1 MNGDD
6 DERTPDDPV
15 REQLDAMIELA
26 EDRRMLLAREIAIID
41 ADVTRWRSARA
52 VLDGQPPPGRVRS
65 KSTRPA
71 LLAALAS
78 FQAPVTTQTLLD
90 HPDLVHY
97 SRSALRSTLGE
108 LRKGGLIRVVERT
121 PHGFIWSPEVRS

>member
-52 VLDGQPPPGRVRS
+52 VLDGSRRRAGCGR
-65 KSTRPA
+65 
-71 LLAALAS
+71 
-78 FQAPVTTQTLLD
+78 
-90 HPDLVHY
+90 
-97 SRSALRSTLGE
+97 SRHAR
-108 LRKGGLIRVVERT
+108 RCWRRWRA
-121 PHGFIWSPEVRS
+121 FRRR